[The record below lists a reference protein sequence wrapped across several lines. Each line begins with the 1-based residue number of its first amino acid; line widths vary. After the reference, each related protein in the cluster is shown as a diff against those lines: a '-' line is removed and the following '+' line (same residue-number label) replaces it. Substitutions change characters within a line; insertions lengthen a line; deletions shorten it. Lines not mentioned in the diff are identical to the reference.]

1 MEYKIEIFGTKLLI
15 DNFIMIK
22 NKNRNNKYYWECEKR
37 KHSKRHNSNNEYCN
51 AKAVTILV
59 DFEIT

>member
-22 NKNRNNKYYWECEKR
+22 NKNRNNKYY
-37 KHSKRHNSNNEYCN
+37 
-51 AKAVTILV
+51 
-59 DFEIT
+59 